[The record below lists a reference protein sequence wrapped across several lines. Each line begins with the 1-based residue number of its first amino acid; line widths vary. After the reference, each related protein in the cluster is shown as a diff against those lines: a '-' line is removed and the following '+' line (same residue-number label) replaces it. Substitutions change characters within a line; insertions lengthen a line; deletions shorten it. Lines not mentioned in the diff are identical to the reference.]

1 MTPTSSPTIAAPRLL
16 TRRDELRE
24 AVRAAR
30 RAGRTIGLVPTM
42 GALHAGH
49 VSLVEA
55 SCDEC
60 DFTVVT
66 IFVNPL
72 QFAPHEDF
80 QRYPRTL
87 EADLQALAALPV
99 DVVFAPTTAEEV
111 FPPGQ
116 ATFVEIHGVAEP
128 LEGEKRPGHFRGVAT
143 VVLKLFNMSEPDV
156 AFFGA
161 KDYQQ
166 VAVVRQMVRDFNLP
180 IDVRVQPTIRDIDG
194 LALSSRNQYLTSD
207 QRRQALALN
216 RSLRTAADLVAR
228 GTRTVEA
235 IRQAMQSVLATAP
248 DLRLD
253 YLAIVDPDTFAPA
266 TRVDRPTL
274 VALAAF
280 VGATRLIDNQ
290 VLVPPTDFD
299 GRKA

>member
-1 MTPTSSPTIAAPRLL
+1 MTTSTSPTITAPRLL

-55 SCDEC
+55 SCNEC
-60 DFTVVT
+60 DFTIVT

-87 EADLQALAALPV
+87 EADLQSLAALPV
-99 DVVFAPTTAEEV
+99 DVVFAPTSADEV

-116 ATFVEIHGVAEP
+116 STFVEVHGVAEP
-128 LEGEKRPGHFRGVAT
+128 LEGERRPGHFRGVAT

-180 IDVRVQPTIRDIDG
+180 IDVRVQPTVRDADG
-194 LALSSRNQYLTSD
+194 LALSSRNRYLSAD
-207 QRRQALALN
+207 ERRQ
-216 RSLRTAADLVAR
+216 RSR
-228 GTRTVEA
+228 
-235 IRQAMQSVLATAP
+235 
-248 DLRLD
+248 
-253 YLAIVDPDTFAPA
+253 
-266 TRVDRPTL
+266 
-274 VALAAF
+274 
-280 VGATRLIDNQ
+280 
-290 VLVPPTDFD
+290 
-299 GRKA
+299 

>member
-1 MTPTSSPTIAAPRLL
+1 
-16 TRRDELRE
+16 
-24 AVRAAR
+24 
-30 RAGRTIGLVPTM
+30 M